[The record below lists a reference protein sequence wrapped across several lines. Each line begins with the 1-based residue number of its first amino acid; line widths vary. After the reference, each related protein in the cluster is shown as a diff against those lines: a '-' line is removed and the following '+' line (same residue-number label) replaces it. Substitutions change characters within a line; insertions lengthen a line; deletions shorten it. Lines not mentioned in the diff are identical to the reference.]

1 MGLTLLLCSEAAT
14 GGVLQEKVFLEIQ
27 QNSKENTCAR
37 VSFLI
42 KLQASACNFVKEETL
57 AQVFSCEFCKISENS
72 FFKGHLR
79 ATASLCSITKSS
91 TVYYWTRK
99 IVICYEKWY
108 GELKSK
114 LSILKSKVNIP
125 FRYYLRFLKSNLA
138 FHQPKMFFIDSIEMF
153 LNSLLVQHELKKII
167 MLWSHAFR
175 VP

>member
-57 AQVFSCEFCKISENS
+57 AQVFSCEFCKISENN

-108 GELKSK
+108 GELKIKVKYTKIESQYSI
-114 LSILKSKVNIP
+114 SILFAVFKVK
-125 FRYYLRFLKSNLA
+125 FGLLSTKDVFYRFY
-138 FHQPKMFFIDSIEMF
+138 
-153 LNSLLVQHELKKII
+153 
-167 MLWSHAFR
+167 
-175 VP
+175 